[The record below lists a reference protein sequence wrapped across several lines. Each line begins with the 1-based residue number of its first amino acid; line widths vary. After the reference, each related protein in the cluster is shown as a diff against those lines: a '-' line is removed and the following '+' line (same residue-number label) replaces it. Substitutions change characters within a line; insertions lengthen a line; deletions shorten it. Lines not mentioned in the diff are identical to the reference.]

1 MSILWSALFVILSVT
16 LALIIVSSDIYSK
29 NKEDIDS
36 ILSDS
41 EKYDPNDDT
50 VGPLERS
57 RLKLCYDNRIFFK
70 IIRFM
75 AIIKIKNRRRNQ
87 DGNKCE

>member
-1 MSILWSALFVILSVT
+1 MSILWGALFVILSVT

-50 VGPLERS
+50 VGPLEQS
-57 RLKLCYDNRIFFK
+57 RLKLCYDNRIFLKLFVLW
-70 IIRFM
+70 
-75 AIIKIKNRRRNQ
+75 Q
-87 DGNKCE
+87 L